1 MLMTKQLKRLNYKP
15 PYSTCPTAASGH
27 RHINKRKRESG
38 NYSYTIYFK
47 KTNSRSFK
55 YLKLALCYKFIM
67 ILKFKSN
74 LI

>member
-1 MLMTKQLKRLNYKP
+1 MTKQLKRLNYKP
-15 PYSTCPTAASGH
+15 PYSTQPIAASGH
-27 RHINKRKRESG
+27 RHVSKTKRESG

-47 KTNSRSFK
+47 KRKSRTFK
-55 YLKLALCYKFIM
+55 HLKLALCYKFIL